1 MKLEKIHIKGFRN
14 FDDVEVYL
22 QEKTLIIGANDVGK
36 SNLLYA
42 FRLLFDKTLSE
53 NDLELND
60 SDFNV
65 YSNATSIEISVYLCD
80 VFEDCLISMF
90 AGALKDG
97 ITIIRFI
104 KEKKNSY
111 RLFWGYSEQTLIEI
125 PSRLYLK
132 RLNMQYLDANRNL
145 LFFMNK
151 ERSKIL
157 SFSKDNRDA
166 AAIDKD
172 ACLIEE
178 IQSGINDINKKVSSL
193 SYVKSSL
200 NTVNEELS
208 KLSIHNEDQE
218 VKFVSGDSNANNLL
232 NNLVLSYSTDN
243 GPLKIGGDGRNN
255 QIFLAT
261 WLAKQKKQNNIDHV
275 TFYAIEEPEAHLHPH
290 QQRKL
295 SEYVQNYLD
304 STVFITTHSP
314 QIVCRF
320 DPANLVRLYS
330 RNKNSYA
337 ACGGSSP
344 IIKKL
349 FTDFG
354 YRLNTISSEIFFSDG
369 VFLVE
374 GVSEVLFYTA
384 VSKALGLDLERYN
397 ISILSVEGV
406 GFKPYIKICLA
417 LNIPWVLRTDNDI
430 FEKSNDSQKIYY
442 YSGLTRAL
450 GIIYELNNEVNELS
464 NYWEKNKQYTEW
476 LNTEEPPIK
485 AVEIN
490 KNIRSKL
497 EYYGIF
503 LSNIDL
509 ENDLVTT
516 PLIVALEK
524 HYKKKGKDLVK
535 KMQSKKAENML
546 DFINCNNRELKVLEN
561 DPFLAP
567 IRELFNKVSERI
579 RPNVDNRTNR

>member
-232 NNLVLSYSTDN
+232 NNCN
-243 GPLKIGGDGRNN
+243 
-255 QIFLAT
+255 
-261 WLAKQKKQNNIDHV
+261 W
-275 TFYAIEEPEAHLHPH
+275 
-290 QQRKL
+290 
-295 SEYVQNYLD
+295 
-304 STVFITTHSP
+304 
-314 QIVCRF
+314 
-320 DPANLVRLYS
+320 
-330 RNKNSYA
+330 
-337 ACGGSSP
+337 
-344 IIKKL
+344 
-349 FTDFG
+349 
-354 YRLNTISSEIFFSDG
+354 
-369 VFLVE
+369 
-374 GVSEVLFYTA
+374 
-384 VSKALGLDLERYN
+384 SK
-397 ISILSVEGV
+397 
-406 GFKPYIKICLA
+406 
-417 LNIPWVLRTDNDI
+417 
-430 FEKSNDSQKIYY
+430 
-442 YSGLTRAL
+442 
-450 GIIYELNNEVNELS
+450 
-464 NYWEKNKQYTEW
+464 
-476 LNTEEPPIK
+476 
-485 AVEIN
+485 
-490 KNIRSKL
+490 
-497 EYYGIF
+497 
-503 LSNIDL
+503 
-509 ENDLVTT
+509 
-516 PLIVALEK
+516 
-524 HYKKKGKDLVK
+524 
-535 KMQSKKAENML
+535 
-546 DFINCNNRELKVLEN
+546 
-561 DPFLAP
+561 
-567 IRELFNKVSERI
+567 
-579 RPNVDNRTNR
+579 

>member
-464 NYWEKNKQYTEW
+464 NYWEKNKKYTEW

>member
-295 SEYVQNYLD
+295 SEYIQNYLD

-397 ISILSVEGV
+397 ISILPVEGV

-430 FEKSNDSQKIYY
+430 FEKSNNSQKIYY

-567 IRELFNKVSERI
+567 VRELFNKVSERI

>member
-1 MKLEKIHIKGFRN
+1 MKLEKIHIKGVRN

-232 NNLVLSYSTDN
+232 NNLVLSYSTDI

-397 ISILSVEGV
+397 ISILPVEGV

-430 FEKSNDSQKIYY
+430 FEKSNNSQKIYY

-567 IRELFNKVSERI
+567 VRELFNKVSERI

>member
-90 AGALKDG
+90 AGALRDG

-397 ISILSVEGV
+397 ISILPVEGV

-430 FEKSNDSQKIYY
+430 FEKSNNSQKIYY

-567 IRELFNKVSERI
+567 VRELFNKVSERI

>member
-295 SEYVQNYLD
+295 SEYIQNYLD

-397 ISILSVEGV
+397 ISILPVEGV